1 MKNNK
6 EMKMTLL
13 PSLLSCMW
21 WNTSYTISGTK
32 ESRPHFHFPSLFQ
45 YDILT
50 FIVIVIVSITF
61 LNNRAVEAEKTNDTE
76 LVAKVLP

>member
-6 EMKMTLL
+6 KMKMTL
-13 PSLLSCMW
+13 PSPLSCMW

-32 ESRPHFHFPSLFQ
+32 ESRPHFHFPSLCH
-45 YDILT
+45 YDIMT

-61 LNNRAVEAEKTNDTE
+61 LNNRAVEAEKTDDTE